1 MTVAHT
7 TLLNY
12 LGKHI
17 TVDVPVPV
25 EYDQS
30 GFEQISGVLSYIVI
44 HLDGNHEFALA
55 DSDYYFFDKVR
66 IKSEI

>member
-17 TVDVPVPV
+17 TVDVPVPI
-25 EYDQS
+25 EYKAS
-30 GFEQISGVLSYIVI
+30 GFEQISGIVDSVVI